1 MKIVACRDPLLD
13 ITFVLLG
20 LAGAHSKERNAT
32 LKDRAR
38 LACPSPRRSCLT
50 FSSSVSPPR
59 TFTPCVGVPVL
70 SSAIAGTIALT
81 RVCFY
86 FDVMSP
92 STFVASRSMP
102 KARLSPGMLL
112 APFTALA
119 SLVMIPTVSCFA
131 SFNDGMTPRQPG
143 NNLATSTG
151 LCLPTL

>member
-1 MKIVACRDPLLD
+1 MKIVACRALLLG

-20 LAGAHSKERNAT
+20 LAGALSKERNTT

-59 TFTPCVGVPVL
+59 TLTPCVGVLVL

-92 STFVASRSMP
+92 STFVASLSMP